1 MGLAGVYELI
11 AVQMALELLDNFDSD
26 LQVVSGMG
34 IDQLTDLLS
43 LIWAL
48 FNHLAVVF
56 EEVPNEEFVEIRSCR
71 VLFAILVNLDGKH
84 LAEDQR
90 VSKCVLYRRQS
101 AQDHRQECIERS

>member
-56 EEVPNEEFVEIRSCR
+56 EEVPNEEFVEMKKYSTIFFSS
-71 VLFAILVNLDGKH
+71 I
-84 LAEDQR
+84 
-90 VSKCVLYRRQS
+90 SK
-101 AQDHRQECIERS
+101 I